1 MIAYFPC
8 TNNYSLHRTPSKK
21 TVFNESTPA
30 GIIEPEAI
38 SRGLTEIKVI
48 KAKII
53 KEKITEVKVVK
64 GEVIKAKI
72 NIKKIPGI
80 MLNCKRL
87 PDTGSVVEKLIS
99 VFTISG
105 N

>member
-21 TVFNESTPA
+21 TVFNESTTS
-30 GIIEPEAI
+30 GIIEPEAMSI
-38 SRGLTEIKVI
+38 GLIKIKVI

-53 KEKITEVKVVK
+53 KEKITEVKVVEVK
-64 GEVIKAKI
+64 VVKVKVIKAK
-72 NIKKIPGI
+72 IKKIPGI

-87 PDTGSVVEKLIS
+87 PGT
-99 VFTISG
+99 
-105 N
+105 